1 MTDKCRQLWDELGKN
16 SYTHRESA
24 MSDSFSLEKSEGIGC
39 VVGAVTALK
48 KSSFCCSDKFLVTVS
63 GKHPSTQ

>member
-1 MTDKCRQLWDELGKN
+1 MSWVRTVKH
-16 SYTHRESA
+16 THTHTESA